1 MFSRPSAFRGLYW
14 VFIDMNKRALVICIS
29 CILFSACSYETE
41 YREVKQTFTSFL
53 SAVQVADRE
62 KAANY
67 APFIAELSAEQLEQS
82 FQYYGQFSDDSV
94 LINYNMKDPR
104 NCVVTIRVQAEEIQI
119 TIKKI
124 DKKTWHILPDLT
136 INYYIDEIQL

>member
-1 MFSRPSAFRGLYW
+1 
-14 VFIDMNKRALVICIS
+14 MNKRALVICIS

-104 NCVVTIRVQAEEIQI
+104 NCVVTIRVQAEEVKI

>member
-1 MFSRPSAFRGLYW
+1 
-14 VFIDMNKRALVICIS
+14 MNKRALVICIS

-104 NCVVTIRVQAEEIQI
+104 NCVVTIRVQTEEIQI